1 MENFVPSRWKL
12 AALSHIAGLRPNRFT
27 LFLAFLAVLGVVLV
41 LLHEVTYGA
50 ALEWDSVTYIAVA
63 RNLLAG
69 NGFFQSYDGTYYV
82 HWPPLFPGLLALAS
96 LSMFDPHEVAGL
108 VNAIA
113 FGLTI
118 FLAGRWLRGRIKSRF
133 LVLWGCLAITLSASL
148 LQNAGW
154 VISEPVFILWTLL
167 ALVETE
173 KFLDTDRR
181 SSLVWSAIFTA
192 LACLTRYV
200 GVTIVITVVLVL
212 LFKSKRTRPV
222 LGKVRYIAAYL
233 VISVTPLGLWLLRNV
248 LLSGTLTGYG
258 RSHPPF
264 SSFLEYGWQIL
275 DVLAGQTVPFLKP
288 VPAGAATAA
297 GIALLTLAIGVGMA
311 FVRREAQTRPDGN
324 AFVLF
329 GAFALIYL
337 AFLLAAASTTPVGLG
352 ARHVSPTYI
361 PLLFIVALTLD
372 KFLRSNRERKL
383 LGTVADRPRARI
395 VIGQRQRSVLVAV
408 IASALAL
415 QLGGSII
422 ATGRS
427 IQTANSDGSV
437 YNPWNVSNARFTD
450 SAVLRY
456 MREHPV
462 AGWVYSNEPFA
473 VYIHTDGL
481 AKYTLLHE
489 EEQELIRAL
498 RECASAP
505 AGFQCDPPLHR
516 EHALIQTSEEQTTVD
531 YDVHIV
537 WLDDAYWRQPDYNS
551 LDLRALPGVETMAEL
566 ADGVVLR
573 VTPGTVFD
581 VDSYLANKAA
591 LITAPI
597 EEAGQPIL
605 RSTYDVY
612 VTDTELIYV
621 KDACNEADTAA
632 LFSLHW
638 APVDTAHLA
647 DYWKEYGFNVRDFR
661 LEEYGV
667 KSGDRCVAAVRLPA
681 YAISQIKT
689 GQFVYGPDKEL
700 VWLWRESFRFD
711 E

>member
-1 MENFVPSRWKL
+1 M
-12 AALSHIAGLRPNRFT
+12 
-27 LFLAFLAVLGVVLV
+27 
-41 LLHEVTYGA
+41 
-50 ALEWDSVTYIAVA
+50 EWDSVTYIAVA

-69 NGFFQSYDGTYYV
+69 NGFFQSYDGAYYV
-82 HWPPLFPGLLALAS
+82 YWPPLFPGLLALAS
-96 LSMFDPHEVAGL
+96 LFVFDPHEVAGL

-113 FGLTI
+113 LGLTI
-118 FLAGRWLRGRIKSRF
+118 FLAGWWLRRKIESRG

-167 ALVETE
+167 ALVEAE
-173 KFLDTDRR
+173 KFLDTDRH
-181 SSLVWSAIFTA
+181 SFLVWSAIFTA
-192 LACLTRYV
+192 LACSTRYV

-222 LGKVRYIAAYL
+222 LGKVRYIAAYS
-233 VISVTPLGLWLLRNV
+233 VISLTPLGLWLLRNV

-264 SSFLEYGWQIL
+264 ASFLEYGWQIL
-275 DVLAGQTVPFLKP
+275 DVLAGWTVPFLNP
-288 VPAGAATAA
+288 VPAGAATTA
-297 GIALLTLAIGVGMA
+297 GIALLALAIGVGMT

-324 AFVLF
+324 TFALF

-337 AFLLAAASTTPVGLG
+337 AFLLVAASTTPVGVG
-352 ARHVSPTYI
+352 ARHVCPVYI

-372 KFLRSNRERKL
+372 KLLRSERERTLSK
-383 LGTVADRPRARI
+383 TVADWPRARI
-395 VIGQRQRSVLVAV
+395 LIRGQRRVSPLTAV
-408 IASALAL
+408 MASALAL

-427 IQTANSDGSV
+427 IQTANGDGSV
-437 YNPWNVSNARFTD
+437 YNPWNVSNARFMD

-456 MREHPV
+456 LREHPV
-462 AGWVYSNEPFA
+462 TGWVYSNEPFA

-489 EEQELIRAL
+489 EEQELIQAL

-516 EHALIQTSEEQTTVD
+516 EHSLIQISEERTTVD

-537 WLDDAYWRQPDYNS
+537 WLYDAYWRHPDYDS
-551 LDLRALPGVETMAEL
+551 LDLRALPVVDVEADL

-573 VTPGTVFD
+573 VTPGPFD
-581 VDSYLANKAA
+581 EDKYLANKAA
-591 LITAPI
+591 PMTASIKAADEPI
-597 EEAGQPIL
+597 I
-605 RSTYDVY
+605 RSGYDVY
-612 VTDTELIYV
+612 RNDKELIYV
-621 KDACNEADTAA
+621 KDACNQDDANA

-638 APVDTAHLA
+638 APADKTHLA
-647 DYWKEYGFNVRDFR
+647 DYWKEYGFNVLDFR

-667 KSGDRCVAAVRLPA
+667 RSGDKCVAVVALPE
-681 YAISQIKT
+681 YDISRIKT
-689 GQFVYGPDKEL
+689 GQFVYGQDKEL
-700 VWLWRESFRFD
+700 VWLWRENVHLA